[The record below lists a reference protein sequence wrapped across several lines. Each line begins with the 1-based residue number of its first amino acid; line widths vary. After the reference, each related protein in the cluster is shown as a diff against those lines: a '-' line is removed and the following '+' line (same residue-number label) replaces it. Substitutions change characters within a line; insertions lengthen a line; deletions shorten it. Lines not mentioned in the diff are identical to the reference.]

1 MLSIALL
8 VKEKEYSWTKHLVS
22 DREYFLSE
30 GQRKSHHQGCTRGG
44 GVKGIQVPWWSEE
57 NIFEGLKDHFLQRT
71 ILDTDCMDMVLHL
84 SVFLSV
90 ASICYIL
97 RNP

>member
-1 MLSIALL
+1 MHPVTLKQEMASA
-8 VKEKEYSWTKHLVS
+8 SGDS
-22 DREYFLSE
+22 
-30 GQRKSHHQGCTRGG
+30 KSVVAGD
-44 GVKGIQVPWWSEE
+44 VKGIQVPWWSEE

-71 ILDTDCMDMVLHL
+71 ILDTDCVDMVLHL